1 MWNVRPWI
9 FLTARVCAAA
19 TAWLL
24 LVFLLGALDILGDH
38 QADLAL
44 VGLLFV
50 AVVMWQTPRAYRR
63 LPR

>member
-1 MWNVRPWI
+1 MWNVRAWV

-24 LVFLLGALDILGDH
+24 LILVLGALGIFGDH
-38 QADLAL
+38 QKDLAV

-50 AVVMWQTPRAYRR
+50 AVVMWRTPRAFKGT
-63 LPR
+63 